1 LGAKGRLVREVT
13 EALLALIE
21 SGSAGALA
29 TVVRVSGSVPQV
41 PGARLLLRSDGSA
54 VGTVG
59 GGAIERRV
67 LELLQGLLETPAR
80 DATARIVSCDLGK
93 ELGMCCG
100 GSMDIFLEPIAAR
113 PRLWVLGAGHVAK
126 PTAALAQ
133 SVGFEVV
140 VVDERDDWN
149 TEARFPG
156 CRRELTDAVSCLR
169 RERASSRDW
178 LLIVTPDHRAD
189 EEALRFALTLDVSY
203 IGLVGSRRKV
213 YRLLQRVAARSGS
226 LDLRRVYA
234 PVGLDLGAVTPEEI
248 AVSIVAELTALRHA
262 VKVTGHLRAV
272 EDGRL
277 QQLLREDA
285 GNAASSLDARMD
297 DGRGLEAS
305 PSRRTSP

>member
-1 LGAKGRLVREVT
+1 MREVT
-13 EALLALIE
+13 EAVLALIE
-21 SGSAGALA
+21 SGGAGALA

-67 LELLQGLLETPAR
+67 LELLQGLLEAPAR
-80 DATARIVSCDLGK
+80 DVAPRIVSCDLGK

-100 GSMDIFLEPIAAR
+100 GSMDIFLEPVAAR

-133 SVGFEVV
+133 TVGFEVV
-140 VVDERDDWN
+140 VVDEREDWN

-156 CRRELTDAVSCLR
+156 CRRELMDAVSCLR
-169 RERASSRDW
+169 HERSSSRDW

-189 EEALRFALTLDVSY
+189 EEALRFALTLDVAY

-213 YRLLQRVAARSGS
+213 YRLLERVAARAGS
-226 LDLRRVYA
+226 LDLRRLYA
-234 PVGLDLGAVTPEEI
+234 PVGLDLGAITPEEI
-248 AVSIVAELTALRHA
+248 AVSIVAELMALRHA

-277 QQLLREDA
+277 QQLLRESA
-285 GNAASSLDARMD
+285 GAAALDAEPD
-297 DGRGLEAS
+297 LS
-305 PSRRTSP
+305 PSEGARFD